1 MNKRV
6 IEIVKEKLDEERE
19 KLKECTRKRQFDVAI
34 VHSVRIDT
42 LYWFLS
48 ILEGRRTKNE

>member
-1 MNKRV
+1 MSEKI
-6 IEIVKEKLDEERE
+6 IEIVREKLDEERE
-19 KLKECTRKRQFDVAI
+19 KLRECTRKRQFDIAVI
-34 VHSVRIDT
+34 HSVRIDT